1 MVTLSYPANLEP
13 ETKGRGYVVTFSDLP
28 EALTGGRT
36 LSESLREAADCLGSA
51 LSFRMLD
58 KAQIPLPS
66 KARKGQVS
74 VQVPFSVAPKVAL
87 YMAMRQLGI
96 SNADLARRLGCGE
109 TMVRR
114 MLDPKHA
121 SRPESLQLALAILG
135 KTITLRM
142 DDAA

>member
-1 MVTLSYPANLEP
+1 MVTLSYPANLKP
-13 ETKGRGYVVTFSDLP
+13 ETKGRGYVVRFSDLP

-36 LSESLREAADCLGSA
+36 LPESMHEAADCLGSA

-58 KAQIPLPS
+58 KAEIPLPS
-66 KARKGQVS
+66 KAKKGQIP

-96 SNADLARRLGCGE
+96 TNAGLARRLGCRE
-109 TMVRR
+109 TVVRR

-121 SRPESLQLALAILG
+121 SRPENLQHALAVLG
-135 KTITLRM
+135 KTITLRL